1 MYLGFAV
8 CAVRIL
14 LLGSYSLDLV
24 TYALSFCMIASAI
37 LIRAL
42 RSREIPVVEQED
54 APVVDG
60 GSFVL
65 ARVQISPAPLVFY
78 WRLEVFVF
86 KHDYAAKPK
95 GNSSKNVLT
104 PL

>member
-42 RSREIPVVEQED
+42 RSRETPVVEQED

-65 ARVQISPAPLVFY
+65 ARVQISPRPPCFLLAIGSLCIQA
-78 WRLEVFVF
+78 RLR
-86 KHDYAAKPK
+86 
-95 GNSSKNVLT
+95 S
-104 PL
+104 